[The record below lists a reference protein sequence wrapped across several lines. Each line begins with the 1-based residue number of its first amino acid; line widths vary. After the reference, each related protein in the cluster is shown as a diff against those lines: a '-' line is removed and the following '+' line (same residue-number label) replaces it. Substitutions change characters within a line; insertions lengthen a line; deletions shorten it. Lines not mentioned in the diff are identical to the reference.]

1 MKKRVRVDA
10 TLQVKGAPWFD
21 SDCREAK
28 RKAKHLLKACR
39 RTNLERKEKGTDT
52 NNRNEKRL
60 AYVQV
65 RKEYRQ
71 LIKEKKSA
79 FKREKA
85 QNLQTSIQ
93 DSKVYGGA
101 GWGISST
108 LGKRQSKVSD
118 QVSPEQWS

>member
-1 MKKRVRVDA
+1 MK
-10 TLQVKGAPWFD
+10 PF
-21 SDCREAK
+21 
-28 RKAKHLLKACR
+28 R
-39 RTNLERKEKGTDT
+39 RTNLDRKEKGIDT
-52 NNRNEKRL
+52 SSRNEKRL

-71 LIKEKKSA
+71 LIKEKNSA

-85 QNLQTSIQ
+85 PNLQTSIQ

-101 GWGISST
+101 GWGIRST

-118 QVSPEQWS
+118 QILPEQWSQDEDVRAAVSSLQKQADMLS